1 MDRKVKL
8 PTVPKAK
15 LKPCP
20 FCGGEAE
27 LRHETANQ
35 GYSYVECKSCGL
47 RAVKFPRSFETASDV
62 LATDYWNRRVNDG

>member
-35 GYSYVECKSCGL
+35 GYSYVGSCNL
-47 RAVKFPRSFETASDV
+47 
-62 LATDYWNRRVNDG
+62 